1 MPVTQS
7 WQLQEAKNK
16 LSRVVENAV
25 REGPQ
30 IITKRG
36 VQVAIVIS
44 YADYQ
49 KMLASRGK
57 LSTFF
62 QESPLAGIEL
72 DLARDKTEAREG
84 LDL

>member
-1 MPVTQS
+1 VIQS

-25 REGPQ
+25 HDGPQ
-30 IITKRG
+30 IITKHG
-36 VQVAIVIS
+36 VEVAIVIS

-49 KMLASRGK
+49 KMIATRGK

-62 QESPLAGIEL
+62 RDSPLVGIEL
-72 DLARDKTEAREG
+72 DIARDKSDAREG
-84 LDL
+84 FDL